1 MKLILGIIIVFGC
14 VMGGYLP
21 HGSAAVLNQ
30 PLEFLIIVG
39 AAVGAFVITNPGH
52 IIKGSLAGV
61 KCLLKGSVPHK
72 KKDYIELLSF
82 LFATFKVMKTKGIL
96 EIESHIENPHESS
109 IFSQFPA
116 VQHNHHV
123 MDFFCDNIR
132 LLTMGVDSH
141 YLMEDLMN
149 AELDVHHEE
158 THAVNHALTLFGDSL
173 PALGIVAAV
182 LGVITTMGSI
192 SEPPEILGGLIG
204 AALVGTFAGILLS
217 YGIFAPIAASVTQY
231 NELDG
236 RYYEVVKAAI
246 LAHMQGNAPSV
257 SVEFARKSVP
267 MNAKPSFAE
276 MEEALSTL

>member
-1 MKLILGIIIVFGC
+1 MKLILGIIIVIGC

-21 HGSAAVLNQ
+21 HGSASVLNQ

-52 IIKGSLAGV
+52 IIKGALGGV
-61 KCLLKGSVPHK
+61 KKLLKGASPYNK
-72 KKDYIELLSF
+72 GNYIELLSF
-82 LFATFKVMKTKGIL
+82 LFATFKVMKTKGLL
-96 EIESHIENPHESS
+96 EIESHIENPHDSD
-109 IFSQFPA
+109 IFSQFPG
-116 VQHNHHV
+116 VQHNHHA

-132 LLTMGVDSH
+132 LLTMGIDNH
-141 YLMEDLMN
+141 YLMDDLMT

-158 THAVNHALTLFGDSL
+158 AHAVGHALTLFGESL

-217 YGIFAPIAASVTQY
+217 YGIFSPIATSVTQY
-231 NELDG
+231 NELEA
-236 RYYEVVKAAI
+236 RYYEVIKAAI
-246 LAHMQGNAPSV
+246 LSHMQGNAPSV
-257 SVEFARKSVP
+257 AVEFARKSIPPNV
-267 MNAKPSFAE
+267 KPSFAE
-276 MEEALSTL
+276 VEEALSEL